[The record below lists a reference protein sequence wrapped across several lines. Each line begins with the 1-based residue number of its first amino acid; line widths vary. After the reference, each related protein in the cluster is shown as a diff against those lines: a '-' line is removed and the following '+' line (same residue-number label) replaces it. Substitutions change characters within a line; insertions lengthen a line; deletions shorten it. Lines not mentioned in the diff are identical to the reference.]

1 MNSPNDPY
9 EPRLDLPAF
18 VGQKD
23 KSEWSRDEARQALDW
38 TIVRLEVVPLLLRW
52 LDIDPDQPCPDL
64 LLKAGVKA
72 TPILR
77 LPEYSTPGPNIVSTE
92 LKGHAIETD
101 IGAILTGVGE
111 ALAYDL
117 GLVIAACLKRSIPGL
132 DWMTARGGKLYV
144 SLNLPLLAWD
154 ARRAGFDPGL
164 IGLNTARHAIRSGN
178 GRRWADIY
186 QVWLEALHESPS

>member
-1 MNSPNDPY
+1 M
-9 EPRLDLPAF
+9 PAF

-52 LDIDPDQPCPDL
+52 LDIDPDQPFPDL
-64 LLKAGVKA
+64 LLSAGVKA

-77 LPEYSTPGPNIVSTE
+77 LPEYSTPGPNIFSTV
-92 LKGHAIETD
+92 LKGHPIETD
-101 IGAILTGVGE
+101 IGAILTGAGE

-117 GLVIAACLKRSIPGL
+117 GLVIATCLKRSIPGL

-154 ARRAGFDPGL
+154 PRGAGFDPAL
-164 IGLNTARHAIRSGN
+164 IGPNTAMHAIETGN
-178 GRRWADIY
+178 EHRWAEIY
-186 QVWLEALHESPS
+186 GVWLEALHGSPP